1 MTPIAVVHGR
11 SRIDRRFLFYSL
23 FAWGAPISVVLAAQ
37 LIEHLPTD
45 ALAPIAAP
53 RFASSCD
60 IGVSLADPWPHA
72 NTSCSTCW
80 FKGFCLVVSS
90 IALSLSYI
98 IVSRDDSKDIA
109 MYCTETERGAAWT
122 YWLGPIACLIA
133 ANVVLIV
140 FTLVKLLVTQQQ
152 PEAAFAVQHGQLK
165 IK

>member
-1 MTPIAVVHGR
+1 
-11 SRIDRRFLFYSL
+11 
-23 FAWGAPISVVLAAQ
+23 
-37 LIEHLPTD
+37 
-45 ALAPIAAP
+45 
-53 RFASSCD
+53 
-60 IGVSLADPWPHA
+60 
-72 NTSCSTCW
+72 
-80 FKGFCLVVSS
+80 
-90 IALSLSYI
+90 
-98 IVSRDDSKDIA
+98 